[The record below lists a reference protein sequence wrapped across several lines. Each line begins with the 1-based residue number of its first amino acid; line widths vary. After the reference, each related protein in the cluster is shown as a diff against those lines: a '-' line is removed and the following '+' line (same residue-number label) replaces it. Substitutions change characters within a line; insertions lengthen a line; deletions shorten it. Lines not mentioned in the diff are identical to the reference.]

1 MAFRGGF
8 AGNRMKNRI
17 ILGALC
23 TAGILVWGGF
33 NASDFISQ
41 GKQFLF
47 PEISVEERW
56 EDSYNSVLVKD
67 LLRKAEFVGEK
78 QFTREE
84 LRQYRTGQWY
94 FSEVSAEDVDYWLQ
108 GMDQR

>member
-1 MAFRGGF
+1 M
-8 AGNRMKNRI
+8 
-17 ILGALC
+17 
-23 TAGILVWGGF
+23 
-33 NASDFISQ
+33 
-41 GKQFLF
+41 
-47 PEISVEERW
+47 
-56 EDSYNSVLVKD
+56 LVKD

-78 QFTREE
+78 QFTQEE